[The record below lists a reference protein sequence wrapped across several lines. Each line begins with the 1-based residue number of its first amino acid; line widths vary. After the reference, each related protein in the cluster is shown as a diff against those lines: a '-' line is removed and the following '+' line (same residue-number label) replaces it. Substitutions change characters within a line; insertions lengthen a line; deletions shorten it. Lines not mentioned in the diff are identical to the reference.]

1 MILTPPRH
9 TRKQDKQCLLTRAIQ
24 IVNPT
29 WKPIVATPTQSG
41 LSKCALIR
49 QMLMN
54 RNPVRLQMAII
65 LLAIFGQTAFAAASL
80 TVSPS
85 VVSNTYS
92 GPITLQISGLT
103 SGDSVVVQKYLDA
116 NTNGVIDAGDRLWQQ
131 FNLTDGQAG
140 MVIGGVTNI
149 NVPGDTDTTAGQIT
163 AKLNFSMEF
172 SQTFAGNYL
181 FKVSSPSGH
190 FVPVTN
196 SFVITNFFYPQKFT
210 GTVVSNGVAVPN
222 ASVLLFP
229 AAGMEN
235 GSAGAPVASA
245 VANDSGVY
253 SLPAPA
259 GTYSLGAFKSGF
271 VADLTAAAGV
281 VLGAGAT
288 VATNLTLIGATQT
301 ISGRVEDVN
310 NAGIGL
316 PGILGAVETKN
327 GLLGICF
334 TDTNGNFTVGVNAGD
349 WKINGDSADLALHGY
364 VGLQSK
370 TMVDTTTGSVAG
382 VTIAFPKGTALFY
395 GAIKDSLGN
404 PLPGEV
410 AIYANDNNDGLYQT
424 DGYADTNGEY
434 VTVALGGLGS
444 SDPWSLS
451 VDNQSSYPSDIFS
464 QPAFDENG
472 GTNIAAGQAILAN
485 FTALAAS
492 NSISGNVTAFGANFP
507 GVGVSASGTI
517 NGVNYSLN
525 IVDTDSNGDYSLT
538 VGNGYWSVAVSCQG
552 GSDSLDSLLGAGNYQ
567 CPENVNVTIT
577 NNNGTAN
584 FAISAAQPLQI
595 TTASLSDGTVGIYY
609 QQSIAATGG
618 QPPYQWF
625 LPDGTVSLPPGV
637 SGDLSFDNSS
647 GTISGTPGS
656 AGTYSFPV
664 AVSDSGNPPTVV
676 TQQFSITIQPVASPL
691 QITTTFLN
699 PGTNGS
705 FYTQTIQVTG
715 GQPPYTWF
723 IPVDSAEPPPQLTL
737 ATNGVLSGTLTT
749 NGGPFYFDVD
759 VTDGAANTVEQLL
772 SVYVVNPVLPLV
784 ITNASLPAATV
795 GASYHAQLGVTGGQA
810 PYSWQL
816 ALGSANP
823 PEGLTIY
830 SSGLVSGIPAT
841 NKPATFKVQVT
852 DANST
857 TATKVLSIVVNP
869 IPVLASPAWVNDQF
883 QMQLVG
889 ATNQNYTL
897 QVTTSLSSPDWI
909 SVFST
914 NSPAAST
921 FRLVDPNATNQQ
933 RFYRVLIGP

>member
-1 MILTPPRH
+1 
-9 TRKQDKQCLLTRAIQ
+9 
-24 IVNPT
+24 
-29 WKPIVATPTQSG
+29 
-41 LSKCALIR
+41 
-49 QMLMN
+49 MN
-54 RNPVRLQMAII
+54 RNLVRLLIALIS
-65 LLAIFGQTAFAAASL
+65 LTIFGPAAFGSVSM

-92 GPITLQISGLT
+92 GPITLQITGL
-103 SGDSVVVQKYLDA
+103 
-116 NTNGVIDAGDRLWQQ
+116 

-163 AKLNFSMEF
+163 AKLNFRMEF

-190 FVPVTN
+190 FAAFTN
-196 SFVITNFFYPQKFT
+196 SFVVTNFPYPQKIT

-229 AAGMEN
+229 VGGKESG
-235 GSAGAPVASA
+235 GSGAPVASA
-245 VANDSGVY
+245 VANSSGVY

-259 GTYSLGAFKSGF
+259 GAYFLAAFKSGF
-271 VADLTAAAGV
+271 VADTTAAGV
-281 VLGAGAT
+281 VLGGGAT
-288 VATNLTLIGATQT
+288 VATNLTLIATTQT
-301 ISGRVEDVN
+301 ISGRLEDAN
-310 NAGIGL
+310 NPNIGL
-316 PGILGAVETKN
+316 PGILGAVQTKN

-349 WKINGDSADLALHGY
+349 WKIDGDSGDPAFHGY
-364 VGLQSK
+364 VGLQTK
-370 TMVDTTTGSVAG
+370 TTVDTTTGSVAG
-382 VTIAFPKGTALFY
+382 VTIALPKGTALFY
-395 GAIKDSLGN
+395 GVIKDSLGN

-410 AIYANDNNDGLYQT
+410 AIYANDNDNNGYYQA

-434 VTVALGGLGS
+434 VTAAIGGLGS
-444 SDPWSLS
+444 SDPWSVS
-451 VDNQSSYPSDIFS
+451 VDNTSSYPNDIFS
-464 QPAFDENG
+464 QPAFDQNR
-472 GTNIAAGQAILAN
+472 GTNIAAGQAVLAN
-485 FTALAAS
+485 FGALAAS
-492 NSISGNVTAFGANFP
+492 NSISGNVTAFGANLA
-507 GVGVSASGTI
+507 GAGVSASATI

-525 IVDTDSNGDYSLT
+525 NVDTDSSGDYSLT
-538 VGNGYWSVAVSCQG
+538 IGNGDWSVSVSCQG
-552 GSDSLDSLLGAGNYQ
+552 GSDSLDNLLGSGNYQ
-567 CPENVNVTIT
+567 CPENVNVTIA

-595 TTASLSDGTVGIYY
+595 TTTALAGGTVETFY
-609 QQSIAATGG
+609 QQSLAATGG
-618 QPPYQWF
+618 QPPYHWF
-625 LPDGTVSLPPGV
+625 LPDGTVSLPPGTN
-637 SGDLSFDNSS
+637 GDMAFDNSS

-656 AGTYSFPV
+656 AGTYNFPV

-676 TQQFSITIQPVASPL
+676 TQQFSITIQSAAAPL

-699 PGTNGS
+699 EGTNGS

-723 IPVDSAEPPPQLTL
+723 IPVYSADLPPQLSL
-737 ATNGVLSGTLTT
+737 ATNGVLSGTLNT

-759 VTDGAANTVEQLL
+759 VTDGAANTAEQLL
-772 SVYVVNPVLPLV
+772 SVYIVSPVLPLV
-784 ITNASLPAATV
+784 ITNVSLPAGTV
-795 GASYHAQLGVTGGQA
+795 GASYHVQLGVTGGQA
-810 PYSWQL
+810 PYTWQL
-816 ALGSANP
+816 AAGSANP
-823 PEGLTIY
+823 PAGLTLY
-830 SSGLVSGIPAT
+830 SSGLISGIPAT

-857 TATKVLSIVVNP
+857 TASKVLSIAVNP
-869 IPVLASPAWVNDQF
+869 IPALASPAWVNDQF
-883 QMQLVG
+883 QMQLAG

-897 QVTTSLSSPDWI
+897 QVTTSLSPPDWI

-921 FRLVDPNATNQQ
+921 FMLVDPNATNQQ